1 MFFIFAYPIS
11 KILDAIFGHNKGT
24 YYRRA
29 ELKELVAIHEANDE
43 EEGEGGG
50 GEGGG
55 GVLSEHR
62 LTKDEITIIKGAL
75 DMSKKV
81 VSMAMTPIARAFM
94 LDFNDR

>member
-1 MFFIFAYPIS
+1 MKGVFFILAYPIS
-11 KILDAIFGHNKGT
+11 KILDAIFGHNRGT

-43 EEGEGGG
+43 EVGEGGG
-50 GEGGG
+50 GGEG
-55 GVLSEHR
+55 EHR
-62 LTKDEITIIKGAL
+62 LTRDEITIIKGAL